1 MSKVVEGLLYSESHE
16 WVKVESNGVV
26 IVGITDFAQS
36 QLGSVVFV
44 DLPEAGTKLQK
55 EVEFGAVESVK
66 AASDLISPITGE
78 ILEINE
84 DLIGEPEKVNEDA
97 FAAWM
102 LKVEL
107 TDPSELDDLLSP
119 AQYAELIK

>member
-1 MSKVVEGLLYSESHE
+1 MSKIVEGLLYSESHE
-16 WVKVESNGVV
+16 WVKVESEGIV
-26 IVGITDFAQS
+26 IVGITDYAQS

-44 DLPEAGTKLQK
+44 DLPEAGTKLQR

-66 AASDLISPITGE
+66 AASDLISPVSGE
-78 ILEINE
+78 IMEINE
-84 DLIGEPEKVNEDA
+84 DLIGEPELVNEDA
-97 FAAWM
+97 FSAWM

-107 TDPSELDDLLSP
+107 SKPEELDKLMSA